1 MFRVDTKNG
10 YKLFA
15 HEEDANNYKDFLENG
30 LKIVRKSCGGWLFND
45 GSILFD
51 VTMKGSV
58 NKKYSLKKDNKTI
71 TSEKLQK
78 KYIVVLEQ

>member
-15 HEEDANNYKDFLENG
+15 HEEDADNYKDYLKNG

-51 VTMKGSV
+51 ITIKGSAV
-58 NKKYSLKKDNKTI
+58 KKYSLKQENKNI
-71 TSEKLQK
+71 NSERLLK
-78 KYIVVLEQ
+78 KYIEILEH